1 MKLQSSECLLH
12 YAKKYKFKYSFPR
25 NMQKKNEHNKVM
37 YYLQNLQKNSDSC
50 RTCITPS
57 EGPVCIQPEDA
68 HLPQGKLQHVKDT

>member
-1 MKLQSSECLLH
+1 MNVSYTMPRSINLNILFQGICRKKMNTIKLCIICRI
-12 YAKKYKFKYSFPR
+12 YK
-25 NMQKKNEHNKVM
+25 
-37 YYLQNLQKNSDSC
+37 KNSDLC